1 MGDSGTRFG
10 GDTIVVDTITVM
22 SGSLGDVEF
31 SAPGGVQL
39 AFIRLTRDD
48 WNPAPSVNARSGVVV
63 VG

>member
-1 MGDSGTRFG
+1 MA
-10 GDTIVVDTITVM
+10 DTITVM
-22 SGSLGDVEF
+22 SGSLGDFEF

-48 WNPAPSVNARSGVVV
+48 WNPAPSVNAGGGVVV